1 MSLPESVA
9 HQCMIALFV
18 AKANL
23 DGRFAKP
30 GSQRGGDSSLI
41 VRDAIVECVAVHY
54 DCDATNFQCAHAA
67 LPKVYLNKEPLLSLS
82 V

>member
-1 MSLPESVA
+1 MALPESVA

-23 DGRFAKP
+23 DGRFAEP

-41 VRDAIVECVAVHY
+41 VRDAIVECVAVH
-54 DCDATNFQCAHAA
+54 DDSDATNSQLSHAT
-67 LPKVYLNKEPLLSLS
+67 YLIST
-82 V
+82 